1 MKDHRRSRSCDCW
14 FIILFLDI
22 FILRKAP
29 DGHELLNLLA
39 DINDKWYIIGS
50 GLDVPRSVL
59 NGLIENP
66 QNNTYKLDQVI
77 QTWIDSS
84 DQYLV
89 TWETVLTA
97 IEGPIIDNKKKASEI
112 RQFLLETY
120 QGKYNINA
128 LKDSLYGDRFV
139 RN

>member
-1 MKDHRRSRSCDCW
+1 MWH
-14 FIILFLDI
+14 
-22 FILRKAP
+22 
-29 DGHELLNLLA
+29 
-39 DINDKWYIIGS
+39 IIGLW
-50 GLDVPRSVL
+50 LDVPRSVL
-59 NGLIENP
+59 NGLFANP
-66 QNNTYKLDQVI
+66 RNNIVNLDIVI
-77 QTWIDSS
+77 QTWIDST